1 MYTFKSFFVLCFIS
15 YYGIYSVLV
24 LILPIWYPYRIGT
37 RTNFTY
43 LVLVLYWYSCQFYQ
57 FSTRT
62 SAQKVNKNKMVPS
75 GYCTENTRTSTRTH
89 TRTVP
94 IYLVRY
100 LVPSFVQIRYRYFRY
115 WYGYR
120 YGYCTNPIPKQNHE
134 GLHRS
139 GSKMA
144 ILKGLGQNR

>member
-1 MYTFKSFFVLCFIS
+1 MPKMYSFSIVDR
-15 YYGIYSVLV
+15 LV
-24 LILPIWYPYRIGT
+24 LNLSIWYSYSIGN
-37 RTNFTY
+37 RTNLTY
-43 LVLVLYWYSCQFYQ
+43 LVLVLYWYSCQFYL

-75 GYCTENTRTSTRTH
+75 GYCTENTRTSTRTR

-115 WYGYR
+115 
-120 YGYCTNPIPKQNHE
+120 
-134 GLHRS
+134 
-139 GSKMA
+139 
-144 ILKGLGQNR
+144 